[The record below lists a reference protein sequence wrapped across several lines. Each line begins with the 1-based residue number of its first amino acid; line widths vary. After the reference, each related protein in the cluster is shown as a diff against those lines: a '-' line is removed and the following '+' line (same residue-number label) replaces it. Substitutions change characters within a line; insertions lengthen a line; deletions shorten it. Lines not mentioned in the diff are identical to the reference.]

1 MYYFTIPNPF
11 KLGIPLRYRYWLWFD
26 FRHLP
31 SVRLSEPN
39 SAESGTNT
47 LDTSNIPK
55 AFQEDP
61 VAVLKEQR
69 RVGAALSQRAERE
82 ARLRRVC
89 SLLSLRL
96 FPPSFLFFPWFLNF
110 K

>member
-1 MYYFTIPNPF
+1 LVSFAI
-11 KLGIPLRYRYWLWFD
+11 
-26 FRHLP
+26 
-31 SVRLSEPN
+31 SEPY
-39 SAESGTNT
+39 SAEWGTNT

-55 AFQEDP
+55 AFKEDP

-82 ARLRRVC
+82 ARLRRVY

-96 FPPSFLFFPWFLNF
+96 FPPSFLFFP
-110 K
+110 